1 MWRQLVTLPLSQD
14 NRLEDLPPELFAL
27 PALTSLDVS
36 NNKLR
41 SLPPQMWTAPALRD
55 LNAALNHL
63 SDLPS
68 GDEVCGEMENLV
80 KWRNRF
86 FS

>member
-1 MWRQLVTLPLSQD
+1 MAFSFFKD
-14 NRLEDLPPELFAL
+14 NRLEDLPPDLFSL
-27 PALTSLDVS
+27 PSLTSLDVS

-41 SLPPQMWTAPALRD
+41 SLPPQMWTAPVLRD

-68 GDEVCGEMENLV
+68 GDEVSG
-80 KWRNRF
+80 
-86 FS
+86 